1 MCYGPVFSSQPEF
14 LALLIGLNK
23 FRLIFLT
30 IGGIDLFYLTKN
42 VVVAYSLYIPLC
54 VQVC

>member
-14 LALLIGLNK
+14 LSLLIGLNK